1 MKKLNYR
8 IELPKKHKIDHQE
21 LIIAAKDTWRAKGY
35 ILVFV
40 LKIHHHKL
48 IPRNLST

>member
-1 MKKLNYR
+1 MKKLNYSY
-8 IELPKKHKIDHQE
+8 PKKHKIDHQE

-48 IPRNLST
+48 IP